1 MQDAFEWLIR
11 EYGHLMG
18 LKVWAELLGGT
29 FQGQGCLLQ
38 LGVSDFQVDQRF
50 AHIVDGPLFFVFLMT
65 KQNNTNYIVWHD

>member
-29 FQGQGCLLQ
+29 FQGQGRLLH
-38 LGVSDFQVDQRF
+38 LGVSDFRVDQRF
-50 AHIVDGPLFFVFLMT
+50 AHVVYGHLFFVFLMT
-65 KQNNTNYIVWHD
+65 KQNDTDCIV